1 MKAEVPTDGPATR
14 LATRLVFLV
23 AGFGIACWAPL
34 VPFAKGRLA
43 LDDGALGLIL
53 LCIGAGSVVAMLAT
67 GPLSARY
74 GSKPIIMGSGVALAV
89 VLPTLS
95 IAPTPLTLGAFLL
108 LFGGALGSLDVAVNI
123 HAIEVERASD
133 RPLMSGFH
141 ALFSI
146 GGFAGAGLMTL
157 FLSAGVTTLQ
167 ATLACSA
174 LMLVAMVAARPRLLT
189 SARAEPGPVFVKPH
203 GIVVLLAVLAMATFL
218 AEGAMLDWSALL
230 VTERKLAPPAQ
241 AGIGY
246 ILFATAMTIGR
257 LFGDAIVA
265 RLGDVRTLVI
275 GGFIAVAGFI
285 VLLTA
290 GAPIALGGF
299 FAIGVGA
306 SNIVPVLFRRAGAQ
320 ASMPPALA
328 IAAVTTLG
336 YAGILIGPAGIGFVA
351 KAMGLAAAFW
361 IVAALMALVP
371 LTANRAAGGG

>member
-74 GSKPIIMGSGVALAV
+74 GSKPIIMGSGIALGV

-290 GAPIALGGF
+290 GAPLALGGF

>member
-74 GSKPIIMGSGVALAV
+74 GSKPIIMGSGIALGV

-123 HAIEVERASD
+123 HAIEVERAFD

-203 GIVVLLAVLAMATFL
+203 GIVVLLAVLSMATFL

-290 GAPIALGGF
+290 GAPLALGGF